1 MGGGVNRLGFGV
13 LLAVTL
19 DGRTGLIPGRAWTA
33 RLPIKRGSVRIM
45 SRPLTLEPKA

>member
-1 MGGGVNRLGFGV
+1 MGGGVSRLGFGV

-33 RLPIKRGSVRIM
+33 PAPHQTWQRENYVPASDPG
-45 SRPLTLEPKA
+45 A